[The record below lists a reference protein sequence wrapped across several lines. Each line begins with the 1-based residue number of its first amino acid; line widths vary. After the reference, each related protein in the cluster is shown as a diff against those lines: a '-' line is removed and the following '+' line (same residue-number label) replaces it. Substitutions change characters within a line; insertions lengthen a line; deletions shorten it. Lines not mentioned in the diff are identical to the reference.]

1 MDDVPLIPKE
11 ANLLTHL
18 VIPYKAPEKGK
29 LRETCSFRFANL
41 KETKVMAVDRS
52 VYYNQWRLQGALGGL
67 IWRCKRPS
75 KLCDTEL
82 CPTEELQLV
91 LRRS

>member
-1 MDDVPLIPKE
+1 
-11 ANLLTHL
+11 
-18 VIPYKAPEKGK
+18 
-29 LRETCSFRFANL
+29 
-41 KETKVMAVDRS
+41 MAVDRS